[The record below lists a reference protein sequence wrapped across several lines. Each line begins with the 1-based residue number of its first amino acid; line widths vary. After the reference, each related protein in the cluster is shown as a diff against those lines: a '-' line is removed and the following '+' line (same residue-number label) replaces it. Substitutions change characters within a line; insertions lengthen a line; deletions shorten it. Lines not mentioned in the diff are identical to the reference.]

1 MTKLAGVPARR
12 AREQVEKQNWLQMME
27 AAASCPLFKTAS
39 RALSR
44 VLFRASSRAVFN
56 VISAITAAIR
66 YFIY

>member
-1 MTKLAGVPARR
+1 
-12 AREQVEKQNWLQMME
+12 MME
-27 AAASCPLFKTAS
+27 AAAACPLFKTAS